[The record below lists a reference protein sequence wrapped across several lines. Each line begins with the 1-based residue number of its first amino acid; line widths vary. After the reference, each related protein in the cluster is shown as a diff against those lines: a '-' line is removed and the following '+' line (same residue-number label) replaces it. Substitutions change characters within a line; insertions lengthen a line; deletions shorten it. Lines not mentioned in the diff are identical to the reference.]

1 MADPGTLELV
11 GRHLTN
17 ALQPLTAAVSD
28 TERFKQLLYRLGWN
42 ATALPPAYAAL
53 GTAVSNAAAK
63 LEALGDPPTINQ
75 ILDLLTAVKAAF
87 DAIKGI
93 SVAPPG
99 VNAGAFLAEI
109 GDRLFELLLTDHLSA
124 ELPAAFSLL
133 QALNVIDIQ
142 SNASTPGRPSFIR
155 TQFRWERISKI
166 ISEPAKLPSETFGWG
181 TPNLRVDR
189 IVDVLSR
196 LFYALG
202 FPARVTP
209 PSPRLLNAYL
219 DRGHLPALP
228 SPPSLIVPF
237 YFVEIAGRQLQAAL
251 ALRAQPATKGGLPGI
266 ILEPQIPDKF
276 PLKISLADGIT
287 LRILAQTNIA
297 TTLGVIINPSGI
309 SIKYPFA
316 PGTIPPSAGVGVGF
330 DFAPQTPALLFGA
343 PKETRL
349 EFAGGSVDISTSL
362 VNGDLDVVFGAQLKG
377 LTLVL
382 TAGESDSFI
391 QHIIG
396 SGESRV
402 AMTLGFEWSRRN
414 GVRFTG
420 SGGFEV
426 AVHPHLHIG
435 PVSIDDVTVRLF
447 IPTPRPPDARLE
459 LGAGISVQLGPLA
472 FFVQG
477 IGLRLDATFK
487 PGNVGPF
494 DLSVG
499 FKPPNG
505 LGLSLDAGGF
515 KGGGFLVLDS
525 EKGEYAG
532 GLELEFIDVVSVK
545 AVGILNTKMPDGSPG
560 FSLLIIITAEF
571 PPIQLSF
578 GFTLL
583 GVGGLL
589 GLNRTT
595 ALDALRAGIHDG
607 SIESVLFPHD
617 VVANASRIINDL
629 KRIFPPLS
637 DRFLVGP
644 MAKLGWGTPTLIS
657 LELGLILEIPRP
669 AFALVGVLRLA
680 LPAEDVAVLNLQV
693 NFLGVVDFDTGQ
705 LSFDASL
712 FDSHLLTFAL
722 TGDMAVRVYWKEN
735 ANFLLTVGGFH
746 PAYTPP
752 PMGLPSLQRLSIDMF
767 TGLPQIRAESYFA
780 ITSNTVQFG
789 AKVEL
794 YAGADIFNVY
804 GFMAYDVLIQFNP
817 LHFIA
822 EFSAMLAVRSG
833 SATILSV
840 RVDALLEGP
849 TPWHA
854 KGTGSFEIGFIIT
867 ITISVHFDATFGDDR
882 TTVLPPIDVL
892 PLLADAL
899 QNPGNWRAVLPSST
913 SQRVSLRSLPP
924 DSKDLVLHPFGSLQ
938 ISQKVVPLH
947 LTISRFGT
955 QRPDKGTLFDIP
967 QVKFGIDAAPKSNV
981 REQFAPSQFL
991 DLGDAE
997 KLSRRSFE
1005 QFDAGVVLG
1014 SGDAPRADYMAILDV
1029 VYEVIYVPAK
1039 QLRIFFKLSQ
1049 RIFEALIRV
1058 SAVAR
1063 TKVSFAPRAPSVL
1076 STPPV
1081 SMQSEQFGVATTL
1094 DLTLHQTH
1102 LVFESEAEAH
1112 QAVTKLTA
1120 KDPGLHDEI
1129 QVLPMY
1135 QVRKAA

>member
-1 MADPGTLELV
+1 
-11 GRHLTN
+11 
-17 ALQPLTAAVSD
+17 
-28 TERFKQLLYRLGWN
+28 
-42 ATALPPAYAAL
+42 
-53 GTAVSNAAAK
+53 
-63 LEALGDPPTINQ
+63 
-75 ILDLLTAVKAAF
+75 
-87 DAIKGI
+87 
-93 SVAPPG
+93 
-99 VNAGAFLAEI
+99 
-109 GDRLFELLLTDHLSA
+109 
-124 ELPAAFSLL
+124 
-133 QALNVIDIQ
+133 
-142 SNASTPGRPSFIR
+142 
-155 TQFRWERISKI
+155 
-166 ISEPAKLPSETFGWG
+166 
-181 TPNLRVDR
+181 
-189 IVDVLSR
+189 
-196 LFYALG
+196 
-202 FPARVTP
+202 
-209 PSPRLLNAYL
+209 
-219 DRGHLPALP
+219 
-228 SPPSLIVPF
+228 
-237 YFVEIAGRQLQAAL
+237 
-251 ALRAQPATKGGLPGI
+251 
-266 ILEPQIPDKF
+266 
-276 PLKISLADGIT
+276 
-287 LRILAQTNIA
+287 
-297 TTLGVIINPSGI
+297 
-309 SIKYPFA
+309 
-316 PGTIPPSAGVGVGF
+316 
-330 DFAPQTPALLFGA
+330 
-343 PKETRL
+343 
-349 EFAGGSVDISTSL
+349 
-362 VNGDLDVVFGAQLKG
+362 
-377 LTLVL
+377 
-382 TAGESDSFI
+382 
-391 QHIIG
+391 
-396 SGESRV
+396 
-402 AMTLGFEWSRRN
+402 
-414 GVRFTG
+414 
-420 SGGFEV
+420 
-426 AVHPHLHIG
+426 
-435 PVSIDDVTVRLF
+435 
-447 IPTPRPPDARLE
+447 
-459 LGAGISVQLGPLA
+459 
-472 FFVQG
+472 
-477 IGLRLDATFK
+477 
-487 PGNVGPF
+487 
-494 DLSVG
+494 
-499 FKPPNG
+499 
-505 LGLSLDAGGF
+505 LSLDAGGF

-617 VVANASRIINDL
+617 IVANAPRIINDL

-644 MAKLGWGTPTLIS
+644 MVKLGWGTPTLIS

-712 FDSHLLTFAL
+712 FDSHLLTFTL
-722 TGDMAVRVYWKEN
+722 TGDLAVRVYWKEN

-833 SATILSV
+833 SATILSI

-882 TTVLPPIDVL
+882 TTVLPPIAVL

-899 QNPGNWRAVLPSST
+899 QNPGNWRAVLPTST
-913 SQRVSLRSLPP
+913 SQRVSLRALPP
-924 DSKDLVLHPFGSLQ
+924 DSKDLVLHPFGTLQ

-947 LTISRFGT
+947 LAISRFGT
-955 QRPDKGTLFDIP
+955 QRPANGAQFDIS
-967 QVKFGIDAAPKSNV
+967 QVRFGGDVVHQFAVK
-981 REQFAPSQFL
+981 EQFAPAQFL
-991 DLGDAE
+991 DLSDAD

-1005 QFDAGVVLG
+1005 QFDAGVTVG
-1014 SGDAPRADYMAILDV
+1014 AGDAPRADYVAMLDV

-1039 QLRIFFKLSQ
+1039 QLRIFFKLSKFV
-1049 RIFEALIRV
+1049 FEALIRV

-1063 TKVSFAPRAPSVL
+1063 SNVSFARRAPSVL

-1081 SMQSEQFGVATTL
+1081 SMPSEQFGVATTL
-1094 DLTLHQTH
+1094 DLTLHATH
-1102 LVFESEAEAH
+1102 LVFASEAEAH
-1112 QAVTKLTA
+1112 QAMNQLTSQ
-1120 KDPGLHDEI
+1120 DPGLHEEL

-1135 QVRKAA
+1135 QMRKAA